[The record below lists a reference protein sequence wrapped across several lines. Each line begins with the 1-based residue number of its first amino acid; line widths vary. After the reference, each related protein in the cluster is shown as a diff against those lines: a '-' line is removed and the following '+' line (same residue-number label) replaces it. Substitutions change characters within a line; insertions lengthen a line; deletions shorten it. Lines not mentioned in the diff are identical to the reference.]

1 MDTWKQR
8 ETRRTSAKGA
18 VPHNPHAAFVL
29 PIRFL
34 AICDG
39 VQQDI
44 FTAPAFHAHGMDRVG
59 GGARVP
65 PKTGVVHYGAP
76 RRPQTLDQVGNVGA
90 PVTC

>member
-8 ETRRTSAKGA
+8 ETRRTLAKGA

-29 PIRFL
+29 PNRPL
-34 AICDG
+34 AIRDG

-44 FTAPAFHAHGMDRVG
+44 FIAPAFHAHGMDRVG

-65 PKTGVVHYGAP
+65 PKTDVVTYVAP
-76 RRPQTLDQVGNVGA
+76 HRPQTLDQVGNDGA
-90 PVTC
+90 RVTC